1 MTGTTSSTA
10 AGRTERVRREPA
22 PGAAAIAEDRRLA
35 ALHLRLGGLLL
46 AHAELEDLL
55 RRDALDTDGLADL
68 AEARWRNGDLDGAA
82 AAAADHIAAS
92 GLRPIALVI
101 AAEAAAAAGRPDEAR
116 AHVEALGAL
125 DAAEIEHLF
134 AGMPCRASWP
144 SAPGSTSA
152 APETPLGADRRGRTG
167 TAGRATSRLAGPPN
181 EPADELSRA
190 RTELSSGA
198 AGEADRGVAR
208 LALVLRLDP
217 ALAPAVLD
225 ALRPRRDPA
234 ALLVRGD
241 AYRLLGRHLEAEAAF
256 HAAGQALDAL
266 DAGPSCVTRLKKRRT
281 RGTM

>member
-1 MTGTTSSTA
+1 MTGTTSSAA
-10 AGRTERVRREPA
+10 AGRTARVRREPA
-22 PGAAAIAEDRRLA
+22 PLVAAIAEDRRLA
-35 ALHLRLGGLLL
+35 ALHLRLGGLFL
-46 AHAELEDLL
+46 ALAELEDLL
-55 RRDALDTDGLADL
+55 RRDALDTEGLADL
-68 AEARWRNGDLDGAA
+68 AEARWRSGDLEGAA
-82 AAAADHIAAS
+82 TPAADHLAAG

-116 AHVEALGAL
+116 AHVEALGAV
-125 DAAEIEHLF
+125 DASEIEHLF
-134 AGMPCRASWP
+134 AGMPRRASWP

-152 APETPLGADRRGRTG
+152 APEIPPGADPRGRSG
-167 TAGRATSRLAGPPN
+167 TAGRARSHLAGPLN
-181 EPADELSRA
+181 EPTDELSRA
-190 RTELSSGA
+190 RAELSSGT

-256 HAAGQALDAL
+256 HAAGQALDVL
-266 DAGPSCVTRLKKRRT
+266 DAGPSGVTRVKKRRT